1 MNYSHPRQWNAGTG
15 KRRFLM
21 RLCKVFIILALS
33 ATAAALFAAEKF
45 VTPLK
50 DGTGVYK
57 NQTREVYEEPIFTV
71 GTTDRL
77 TVTSKRGRF
86 YQIRTPDGKTGW
98 VEDRLVVATGKSKTF
113 VFDNADVIGYLDNPT
128 PVYIIDTDDP
138 NADPINLD
146 RSFKDALREN
156 VDKETVE
163 RQIK

>member
-1 MNYSHPRQWNAGTG
+1 
-15 KRRFLM
+15 M
-21 RLCKVFIILALS
+21 RLCKLILVLVIAATTSTFAQKIVVPKQDGVGVF
-33 ATAAALFAAEKF
+33 
-45 VTPLK
+45 
-50 DGTGVYK
+50 K
-57 NQTREVYEEPIFTV
+57 NDVREVYEEPILKV

-77 TVTSKRGRF
+77 EVIKKKGRSI
-86 YQIRTPDGKTGW
+86 QVRTPDGQTGW
-98 VEDRLVVATGKSKTF
+98 VEDRLVSSTGKSKTF

-163 RQIK
+163 RQMK

>member
-1 MNYSHPRQWNAGTG
+1 MHLSKLFMIVVIAATSI
-15 KRRFLM
+15 
-21 RLCKVFIILALS
+21 VF
-33 ATAAALFAAEKF
+33 AEKI
-45 VTPLK
+45 VVPK
-50 DGTGVYK
+50 EDGVGIFK
-57 NQTREVYEEPIFTV
+57 NDVREVYEEPIMKV

-77 TVTSKRGRF
+77 EVLKKKGRS
-86 YQIRTPDGKTGW
+86 YQVRTPDGQTGW
-98 VEDRLVVATGKSKTF
+98 IEERMVAATGKSKTF

>member
-1 MNYSHPRQWNAGTG
+1 
-15 KRRFLM
+15 M
-21 RLCKVFIILALS
+21 RLSKMLVLMALS
-33 ATAAALFAAEKF
+33 ATFFVLFAAEKF
-45 VTPLK
+45 VTPTK
-50 DGTGVYK
+50 DGTGIYK
-57 NQTREVYEEPIFTV
+57 NQTREVYEEPILTV

-77 TVTSKRGRF
+77 TVVSKKGRF
-86 YQIRTPDGKTGW
+86 FQVKTPDGKTGW
-98 VEDRLVVATGKSKTF
+98 IEDRLVATTGKSKTF

>member
-1 MNYSHPRQWNAGTG
+1 
-15 KRRFLM
+15 M
-21 RLCKVFIILALS
+21 RLSKMIVVLALS
-33 ATAAALFAAEKF
+33 ATFFVLFAAEKF
-45 VTPLK
+45 VTPTN
-50 DGTGVYK
+50 DGTGIYK
-57 NQTREVYEEPIFTV
+57 NQTREVYEEPIAKV

-77 TVTSKRGRF
+77 TVLDKKGRH
-86 YQIRTPDGKTGW
+86 YKVKTPDGQVGW
-98 VEDRLVVATGKSKTF
+98 IESRLVVATGKSKTF

-138 NADPINLD
+138 NADPINLN

>member
-1 MNYSHPRQWNAGTG
+1 
-15 KRRFLM
+15 M
-21 RLCKVFIILALS
+21 RLSKMIVVLALS
-33 ATAAALFAAEKF
+33 ATFFVLFAAEKF
-45 VTPLK
+45 VTPTK
-50 DGTGVYK
+50 DGTGIYK
-57 NQTREVYEEPIFTV
+57 NETREVYEEPIAKA

-77 TVTSKRGRF
+77 TVLKKKGRH
-86 YQIRTPDGKTGW
+86 YQVKTADGQVGW
-98 VEDRLVVATGKSKTF
+98 IESRLVVATGKSKTF

-138 NADPINLD
+138 NADPINLN

>member
-1 MNYSHPRQWNAGTG
+1 
-15 KRRFLM
+15 M
-21 RLCKVFIILALS
+21 RLSKMLVVLTIS
-33 ATAAALFAAEKF
+33 AAFFVLFAAEKF
-45 VTPLK
+45 VTPTK
-50 DGTGVYK
+50 DDVGIYK
-57 NQTREVYEEPIFTV
+57 NQTREVYEEPILKV

-77 TVTSKRGRF
+77 TVLKKKGRH
-86 YQIRTPDGKTGW
+86 YQVKTPSGEIGW
-98 VEDRLVVATGKSKTF
+98 VESRLVVATGKSKTF

-138 NADPINLD
+138 NADPINLN

>member
-1 MNYSHPRQWNAGTG
+1 
-15 KRRFLM
+15 M
-21 RLCKVFIILALS
+21 RLSKMWAIIAISACVMAAFAVDKFI
-33 ATAAALFAAEKF
+33 
-45 VTPLK
+45 TPKK

-57 NQTREVYEEPIFTV
+57 NRTREVYEEPVLTV

-77 TVTSKRGRF
+77 AVISKRGNF
-86 YQIRTPDGKTGW
+86 YEVRTPDGQTGW
-98 VEDRLVVATGKSKTF
+98 IEDRLVVATGKSKTF

>member
-1 MNYSHPRQWNAGTG
+1 MH
-15 KRRFLM
+15 
-21 RLCKVFIILALS
+21 LCKMFLIIS
-33 ATAAALFAAEKF
+33 FAATSIIYAQKI
-45 VTPLK
+45 VVPK
-50 DGTGVYK
+50 SDGVGVFK
-57 NQTREVYEEPIFTV
+57 NDVREVYEEPILKV
-71 GTTDRL
+71 GTQDRL
-77 TVTSKRGRF
+77 EVIKKKGRSLQVRTS
-86 YQIRTPDGKTGW
+86 DGQTGW
-98 VEDRLVVATGKSKTF
+98 VEERLVQSSGKSKTF

>member
-1 MNYSHPRQWNAGTG
+1 
-15 KRRFLM
+15 M
-21 RLCKVFIILALS
+21 RLSKMIVVLALS
-33 ATAAALFAAEKF
+33 ATFFVLFAAQKF
-45 VTPLK
+45 VTPTK
-50 DGTGVYK
+50 DGTGIYK
-57 NQTREVYEEPIFTV
+57 NQTREVYEEPIAKA

-77 TVTSKRGRF
+77 TVLKKKGRH
-86 YQIRTPDGKTGW
+86 YQVKTADGQTGW
-98 VEDRLVVATGKSKTF
+98 IESRLVVATGKSKTF

-138 NADPINLD
+138 NADPINLN

>member
-1 MNYSHPRQWNAGTG
+1 M
-15 KRRFLM
+15 F
-21 RLCKVFIILALS
+21 FIIAIA
-33 ATAAALFAAEKF
+33 ATAALFAAAKF
-45 VTPLK
+45 VTPTK
-50 DGTGVYK
+50 DGVGVYK
-57 NQTREVYEEPIFTV
+57 NQTREVYEEPVFKV

-77 TVTSKRGRF
+77 TVVRKKGRH
-86 YQIRTPDGKTGW
+86 YKIKSPDGQEGW
-98 VEDRLVVATGKSKTF
+98 IEARLVVATGKSKTF

-146 RSFKDALREN
+146 RSFKDALRQN

>member
-1 MNYSHPRQWNAGTG
+1 
-15 KRRFLM
+15 M
-21 RLCKVFIILALS
+21 RLSKLFFIVAIA
-33 ATAAALFAAEKF
+33 ATAALFAAAKF
-45 VTPLK
+45 VTPK
-50 DGTGVYK
+50 QDGVGVYK

-77 TVTSKRGRF
+77 TLVKKKGRH
-86 YQIRTPDGKTGW
+86 YRIKSPDGQEGW
-98 VEDRLVVATGKSKTF
+98 IEARLVVATGKSKTF

-146 RSFKDALREN
+146 RSFKDALRQN

>member
-1 MNYSHPRQWNAGTG
+1 
-15 KRRFLM
+15 M
-21 RLCKVFIILALS
+21 RLSKMLVIVAISAIFFVLS
-33 ATAAALFAAEKF
+33 AAEKF
-45 VTPLK
+45 VTPTK
-50 DGTGVYK
+50 DGTGIYK
-57 NQTREVYEEPIFTV
+57 SQTREVYEEPIATV

-77 TVTSKRGRF
+77 TVLSKKGRH
-86 YQIRTPDGKTGW
+86 YQVKTPDGQTGW
-98 VEDRLVVATGKSKTF
+98 IEARLVVATGKSKTF

-138 NADPINLD
+138 NADPINLN